1 MKMKSMKETVSFD
14 LIQNKL
20 KAYIK
25 SEYAERRIN
34 ELQPLFDSFYLD
46 RELRFLKEMISFIAS
61 YGALPIVNSVLLDKY
76 VEYAN
81 KGGIL
86 SPQELSYI
94 VNDINNMEQ
103 VLDFINK
110 CDGDYPLLKEYIR
123 DFASL
128 KHLLTS
134 INNVVSPSLTI
145 FDNASRELQ
154 SIRLRIIRTESSI
167 KTTINILATKYKDLL
182 TEGGVT
188 LRNGHYVLPVK
199 NSEKNKVLGIVHDI
213 SSSGMTIFIEPS
225 TLVEL
230 NNSLLLLHQEEEDE
244 IKRILQNLTK
254 LVLLNQ
260 RDLLNN
266 NAMLGELD
274 FAAAKASN
282 ALETNS
288 YVASISKT
296 PIIKLKGARHPHIDP
311 KKVVKNDFYLDECNH
326 VLVLSGPNAG
336 GKTVAMKCVGLLSYM
351 HQCGL
356 ALPTDEEGSLPIFDN
371 FLCDIGDQQSLNDN
385 LSTFS
390 GHMESIKNIL
400 NTLTKHSLVLI
411 DEIGTGTDPL
421 EGEALAVSLIKA
433 IKKKGALTIISSH
446 FSGVKEYA
454 FNNEGILIGSMI
466 FDEEN
471 LLPTYRL
478 KVGIPGKSYA
488 LEVARRHGLP
498 DYIINYANNY
508 LKDNRN
514 NEQEDK
520 ISYLEKMI
528 IEYEKKIEE
537 IKQKEIKINA
547 AEKEMTTFYASMDEV
562 KKKMISDFEKEKH
575 LLLEDVHSQIE
586 EILLKLKNGTL
597 KYHEA
602 LELKKKVD
610 SLEEINDDF
619 EEENDTSI
627 NVGDYILVIDN
638 NLQGRV
644 TIINKNNITFISE
657 EGFTFNINKNKVKKI
672 KPPKKKVK
680 KTTGDPLI
688 MTSLSSEHN
697 VIGMHV
703 EDALE
708 SVSKYLDSARVR
720 RFKTVRIIHGVG
732 TGALRKAIH
741 IYLDKQSFV
750 ESYRLG
756 NSNEGG
762 LGATVVNLK

>member
-1 MKMKSMKETVSFD
+1 MKSMKETISFD

-20 KAYIK
+20 KTYIK

-34 ELQPLFDSFYLD
+34 ELQPLYDSFYLE

-61 YGALPIVNSVLLDKY
+61 YGSLPIVNSILLEKY
-76 VEYAN
+76 IEYAY

-94 VNDINNMEQ
+94 VNDINNTEQ
-103 VLDFINK
+103 VLDFISK
-110 CDGDYPLLKEYIR
+110 SEGDYPLLKEYIR

-154 SIRLRIIRTESSI
+154 SIRLRIIRTEASI
-167 KTTINILATKYKDLL
+167 KSTINTLATKYKDLL

-225 TLVEL
+225 SLVEL

-260 RDLLNN
+260 KDLLNN
-266 NAMLGELD
+266 NTMLGELD
-274 FAAAKASN
+274 FASAKASY

-296 PIIKLKGARHPHIDP
+296 PMIKLKGARHPHIDQ
-311 KKVVKNDFYLDECNH
+311 KKVVKNDFYLDENNRI
-326 VLVLSGPNAG
+326 LVLSGPNAG

-356 ALPTDEEGSLPIFDN
+356 ALPTDEEGILPIFDC

-390 GHMESIKNIL
+390 GHMESLKNIL
-400 NTLTKHSLVLI
+400 ATLTKHSLVLI

-433 IKKKGALTIISSH
+433 IKDKGALTIISSH

-454 FNNEGILIGSMI
+454 FNNEGVLIGSMI

-488 LEVARRHGLP
+488 LDVAKRHGLP
-498 DYIINYANNY
+498 EYVIDFANEY
-508 LKDNRN
+508 LKNSHSNDN
-514 NEQEDK
+514 EDK

-537 IKQKEIKINA
+537 IKQKEIKISE
-547 AEKEMTTFYASMDEV
+547 AEREMSDFYASMDDI

-575 LLLEDVHSQIE
+575 LLLEEVHLQIE

-644 TIINKNNITFISE
+644 TIVNKNNITFVSE
-657 EGFTFNINKNKVKKI
+657 EGFTFNIKKNKVKKI

-680 KTTGDPLI
+680 KTTGDPI
-688 MTSLSSEHN
+688 VMTSLSSEHN

-703 EDALE
+703 DDALE
-708 SVSKYLDSARVR
+708 SVAKYLDSARVR
-720 RFKTVRIIHGVG
+720 RFKSVRIIHGVG

-741 IYLDKQSFV
+741 NYLDKQSFV
-750 ESYRLG
+750 DSYRLG